1 MLCKLYLIF
10 VFCLRSQQSLLFYLP
25 LHLILKNYIVNKG
38 LIALAFGGLAIGMT
52 EFSMM
57 GILQDIAKDQHIAIT
72 EAAHFIAL
80 YALGVVVGA
89 PILTIF
95 TGKIAPKKVLMLLMI
110 LFVVFNGLFALAP
123 EYNTLAISRFMAGL
137 PHGAFFGVGSVV
149 ASQLAKKGKEAQAIA
164 FMFTGMTIAN
174 LAGVPL
180 GTYIGHHYSWRIT
193 YGIIALLGL
202 VTFAAIYFWL
212 PTIDTKST
220 GDLKQQL
227 SYFKQPK
234 AWLIV
239 ATIAIGTGGLFS
251 WITYISPMVT
261 KVGGLSEDRV
271 PLIMI
276 LVGAGMFVGNILGGK
291 LADSI
296 LPTKAAIA
304 CFSAMAL
311 TLVAV
316 YFTAHLP
323 HMAYVMAFVTG
334 MVAFTI
340 GSPLQM
346 MLINSA
352 TGSENIA
359 AAAGQAS
366 FNIGN
371 TLGAYFGGIPITYG
385 FLYNSP
391 VLVGVG
397 MASCGTLLAF
407 IYLRKYLNQH

>member
-1 MLCKLYLIF
+1 M
-10 VFCLRSQQSLLFYLP
+10 
-25 LHLILKNYIVNKG
+25 NKG
-38 LIALAFGGLAIGMT
+38 LIALACGGLAIGMT
-52 EFSMM
+52 EFTMM
-57 GILQDIAKDQHIAIT
+57 GILQDIAKDQQIEIT

-95 TGKIAPKKVLMLLMI
+95 TGKIAPKKVLIILML
-110 LFVVFNGLFALAP
+110 LFVVFNGLFAIAP
-123 EYNTLAISRFMAGL
+123 EYNTLAISRFMSGL
-137 PHGAFFGVGSVV
+137 PHGAFFGVGSVM
-149 ASQLAKKGKEAQAIA
+149 AAQLATKGKEAQAIA

-202 VTFAAIYFWL
+202 LTMWSIYLWL
-212 PTIDTKST
+212 PNLKSKT
-220 GDLKQQL
+220 NGDLKQQL
-227 SYFKQPK
+227 SYFKQTK

-239 ATIAIGTGGLFS
+239 AIISIGTGGLFS

-261 KVGGLSEDRV
+261 KVGLLAEDRV
-271 PLIMI
+271 PFIMVLIG
-276 LVGAGMFVGNILGGK
+276 LGMFFGNILGGK
-291 LADSI
+291 LADAFS
-296 LPTKAAIA
+296 PTKAVII
-304 CFSAMAL
+304 CFITMSI
-311 TLVAV
+311 TLATV
-316 YFTAHLP
+316 YFTAHINSL
-323 HMAYVMAFVTG
+323 AYVMAFVTG

-346 MLINSA
+346 ILINSA
-352 TGSENIA
+352 QGSENIA

-371 TLGAYFGGIPITYG
+371 TLGAYFGGIPIAMGYA
-385 FLYNSP
+385 YNSP

-397 MASCGTLLAF
+397 MTSIGALLAF
-407 IYLRKYLNQH
+407 TYLKVYLKK

>member
-1 MLCKLYLIF
+1 M
-10 VFCLRSQQSLLFYLP
+10 
-25 LHLILKNYIVNKG
+25 NKG

-52 EFSMM
+52 EFTMM
-57 GILQDIAKDQHIAIT
+57 GILQDIAKDQQIEIT
-72 EAAHFIAL
+72 QAAHFIAL

-95 TGKIAPKKVLMLLMI
+95 TGKIAPKKVLLLLMLLFI
-110 LFVVFNGLFALAP
+110 VFNGLFAIAP
-123 EYNTLAISRFMAGL
+123 EYNTLAISRFMSGL

-149 ASQLAKKGKEAQAIA
+149 AAQLVQKGKEAQAIA

-193 YGIIALLGL
+193 YGIIAALGL
-202 VTFAAIYFWL
+202 ITIASIYFWL
-212 PTIDTKST
+212 PNMNNKTN

-227 SYFKQPK
+227 SYFKQAK

-239 ATIAIGTGGLFS
+239 AVISIGTGGLFS

-261 KVGGLSEDRV
+261 KVGGLNEDRV
-271 PLIMI
+271 PFIMI
-276 LVGAGMFVGNILGGK
+276 LVGLGMFFGNILGGK
-291 LADSI
+291 LADTIS
-296 LPTKAAIA
+296 PTKAAIA
-304 CFSAMAL
+304 CFTTMVL
-311 TLVAV
+311 TLVTV
-316 YFTAHLP
+316 YFTAHITSL
-323 HMAYVMAFVTG
+323 AYVMAFVTG

-346 MLINSA
+346 MLITSA
-352 TGSENIA
+352 KGSENIA

-371 TLGAYFGGIPITYG
+371 TLGAYLGGIPITLGYA
-385 FLYNSP
+385 YNSP

-397 MASCGTLLAF
+397 MAGIGAMLATV
-407 IYLRKYLNQH
+407 YLKKYLER

>member
-1 MLCKLYLIF
+1 M
-10 VFCLRSQQSLLFYLP
+10 
-25 LHLILKNYIVNKG
+25 NKG

-52 EFSMM
+52 EFTMM
-57 GILQDIAKDQHIAIT
+57 GILQDIAKDQHIEIT

-95 TGKIAPKKVLMLLMI
+95 TGKVAPKKVLLLLMV
-110 LFVVFNGLFALAP
+110 LFLVFNGLFAVAP
-123 EYNTLAISRFMAGL
+123 EYYSLAASRFMAGL

-149 ASQLAKKGKEAQAIA
+149 AAQLAQKGKEAQAIA
-164 FMFTGMTIAN
+164 FMFTGMTVAN

-180 GTYIGHHYSWRIT
+180 GTYIGHHFSWRIT
-193 YGIIALLGL
+193 YGVIALLGL
-202 VTFAAIYFWL
+202 VTFASIYFWL
-212 PTIDTKST
+212 PDIDSKNN

-227 SYFKQPK
+227 SYFKKPM

-239 ATIAIGTGGLFS
+239 AIISIGTGGLFS

-261 KVGGLSEDRV
+261 KVGLLSEDRV
-271 PLIMI
+271 PFIMV
-276 LVGAGMFVGNILGGK
+276 LVGLGMFFGNILGGK
-291 LADSI
+291 LADTIS
-296 LPTKAAIA
+296 PAKAGIA
-304 CFSAMAL
+304 CFSMMAI
-311 TLVAV
+311 TLIIV
-316 YFTAHLP
+316 YFTAHITE
-323 HMAYVMAFVTG
+323 MAYIMAFLTG
-334 MVAFTI
+334 LMAFTI

-352 TGSENIA
+352 KGSETIA

-371 TLGAYFGGIPITYG
+371 TLGAYFGGIPITMG
-385 FLYNSP
+385 LAYNSP

-397 MASCGTLLAF
+397 MASIGAVLAF
-407 IYLRKYLNQH
+407 IYVKRFLKS